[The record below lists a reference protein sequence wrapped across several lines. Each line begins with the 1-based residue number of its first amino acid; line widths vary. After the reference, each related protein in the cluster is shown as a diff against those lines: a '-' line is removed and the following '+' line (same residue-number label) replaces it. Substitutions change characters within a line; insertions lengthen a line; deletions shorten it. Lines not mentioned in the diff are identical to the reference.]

1 MRFDNGDTWA
11 TYTTHLKPR
20 VAQIPITQYIREKKE
35 KNWIVLLRLRISI
48 EHEVRIITASFDSSS
63 KLLFEQVLN
72 ENVKP

>member
-1 MRFDNGDTWA
+1 MSHIHNSLKTKSGSDTNN
-11 TYTTHLKPR
+11 TIHPG
-20 VAQIPITQYIREKKE
+20 KE
-35 KNWIVLLRLRISI
+35 RKNWIGLLRLRISI